1 MNDDDAAG
9 PVGYGQPPT
18 ASRFKKGQ
26 SGDIRGRPRG
36 RKTSNNVPY
45 NAVLGQLVT
54 IMEEGQERRVT
65 AAEAFLLHS
74 AKEGLKGRASASKR
88 ALEAINQGR
97 SAGLARVA
105 NQIPQF
111 RIVLVR
117 PGSPNSALV
126 PLKMATKFDALRPT
140 ARIALEPWLVEAA
153 LTRLGDRTLTLEEQ
167 TKVLKVTRTPHKV
180 KWPNW
185 WQVKE

>member
-1 MNDDDAAG
+1 MNDDDVAG
-9 PVGYGQPPT
+9 LVGYGQPPK

-26 SGDIRGRPRG
+26 SGNMRGRPRG
-36 RKTSNNVPY
+36 RKTSNHVPY

-54 IMEEGQERRVT
+54 IIEEGQERRVT
-65 AAEAFLLHS
+65 AAEAFLLHL
-74 AKEGLKGRASASKR
+74 AKEGLRGRASASKR

-105 NQIPQF
+105 KQIPQF
-111 RIVLVR
+111 RIVLIR

-153 LTRLGDRTLTLEEQ
+153 LARLGVRTLTPEEQ
-167 TKVLKVTRTPHKV
+167 TKVYKATRTPHKV
-180 KWPNW
+180 KWPEW